1 MDERGTAYR
10 CGVGS
15 LPSAVKTATMNEVN
29 RSGGNSGGASSIR
42 RALRRCGEAHA
53 RRKFVIDR
61 GKVRATVEDRAD
73 EGADLLE
80 SDGAPG
86 VNALAHHQQCLAGG
100 HEHQPP

>member
-1 MDERGTAYR
+1 MDERGTAYG

-15 LPSAVKTATMNEVN
+15 LPSAVKTATTNEVN
-29 RSGGNSGGASSIR
+29 RSGGKLGRGIEHQA

-80 SDGAPG
+80 
-86 VNALAHHQQCLAGG
+86 
-100 HEHQPP
+100 